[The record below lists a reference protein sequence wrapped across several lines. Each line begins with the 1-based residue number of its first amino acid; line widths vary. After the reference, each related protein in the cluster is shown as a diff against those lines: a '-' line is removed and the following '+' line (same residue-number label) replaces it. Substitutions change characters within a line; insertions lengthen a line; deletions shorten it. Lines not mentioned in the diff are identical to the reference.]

1 MTREAMV
8 RLQNI
13 HVLSEP
19 KEGAVA
25 PYKILLIVHII
36 AGFTALT
43 AAAVATMTKTLDVA
57 HRWHV
62 YSGTVFFW
70 GMVVI
75 FLTAIPLAL
84 IRPNTF
90 LFLIAIL
97 SFYFALAGWRYAT
110 HRRGSPRPL
119 DWVSAS
125 VMALAAGIMIILGVF
140 LLSRRNTNGITMMIL
155 GGIGAALSL
164 SDIRTLHHGG
174 AQGPQRIAQHLTM
187 MLAGTIATITAFVVT
202 NFTVQPAFIVWLAP
216 TVVITPIIIVWNRK
230 IRAGKRPRGMPEL
243 S

>member
-1 MTREAMV
+1 M
-8 RLQNI
+8 
-13 HVLSEP
+13 
-19 KEGAVA
+19 A

-36 AGFTALT
+36 AGFAALT
-43 AAAVATMTKTLDVA
+43 AAVVATITKTLDVA

-75 FLTAIPLAL
+75 FLTAIPLAI

-125 VMALAAGIMIILGVF
+125 VMALAAGIMIIFGVF

-155 GGIGAALSL
+155 GGIGAALSIA
-164 SDIRTLHHGG
+164 DVRTLQHGG
-174 AQGPQRIAQHLTM
+174 AKGPERIAQHLTM

-202 NFTVQPAFIVWLAP
+202 NFTVQPAFILWLAP

-243 S
+243 P

>member
-1 MTREAMV
+1 MPADE
-8 RLQNI
+8 
-13 HVLSEP
+13 
-19 KEGAVA
+19 
-25 PYKILLIVHII
+25 ILLTVHIL

-43 AAAVATMTKTLDVA
+43 AAAVATLSKTLDVA

-62 YSGTVFFW
+62 YSGMAFFW
-70 GMVVI
+70 GMVVV
-75 FLTAIPLAL
+75 FVTALPLAV

-110 HRRGSPRPL
+110 NRRGRPRPV

-125 VMALAAGIMIILGVF
+125 VMAVVAGVMIGFGVF
-140 LLSRRNTNGITMMIL
+140 LLSRRDTNGITMLVL

-164 SDIRTLHHGG
+164 ADLRTLRQGG
-174 AQGPQRIAQHLTM
+174 ATGRERITRHLTM
-187 MLAGTIATITAFVVT
+187 MLAGAIATLTAFLVT
-202 NFTVQPAFIVWLAP
+202 NVSVQPAFIVWLAP
-216 TVVITPIIIVWNRK
+216 TVVITPIIVVWNRR

-243 S
+243 EPPRRV

>member
-1 MTREAMV
+1 
-8 RLQNI
+8 
-13 HVLSEP
+13 
-19 KEGAVA
+19 
-25 PYKILLIVHII
+25 VHIF

-43 AAAVATMTKTLDVA
+43 AAAVATLTKTLDVA

-84 IRPNTF
+84 LRSNTF

-110 HRRGSPRPL
+110 YRRGSPRLL
-119 DWVSAS
+119 DWGSAGI
-125 VMALAAGIMIILGVF
+125 MALAAGVMMIFGVF
-140 LLSRRNTNGITMMIL
+140 LLSQRNMNGITMIIF
-155 GGIGAALSL
+155 GGIGAALSIADL
-164 SDIRTLHHGG
+164 RILQQGG
-174 AQGPQRIAQHLTM
+174 AKGPARIAQHLTM

-202 NFTVQPAFIVWLAP
+202 NVPVQPAFIGWLTP
-216 TVVITPIIIVWNRK
+216 TVVITPIIVVWNRR
-230 IRAGKRPRGMPEL
+230 IRGGKRPRGMPL
-243 S
+243 

>member
-25 PYKILLIVHII
+25 PYKTLLIVHII
-36 AGFTALT
+36 AGFAALT

-90 LFLIAIL
+90 LLLIAIL

-164 SDIRTLHHGG
+164 SDIRTLQHGG
-174 AQGPQRIAQHLTM
+174 AKGPQRIAQHLTM